1 MATTE
6 PQQLPAG
13 AIAEAPVELTL
24 LEHLIELR
32 NRVTWAAAAVV
43 GGMLVLFVP
52 AIGFRVI
59 EFLLEPARQ
68 TIPDFKPQY
77 IEPMENVVTYFRVAL
92 LGGLTIGM
100 PMIIYQT
107 VRFVGPA
114 LTPTEKRWMYP
125 IVIGGSLAYLGGMA
139 FAFIVVLP
147 PAMDFLLTFGS
158 EFAEP
163 DIRIGNYINFVTR
176 IMFVMGLVF
185 ETPILVMGLARLGV
199 VSAGQLLRYWRFA
212 VVGAFIISAI
222 ATPTID
228 PITQSLVAGPIIV
241 LYFVGIALAWL
252 VRR

>member
-1 MATTE
+1 MATTD
-6 PQQLPAG
+6 
-13 AIAEAPVELTL
+13 APVEMTL
-24 LEHLIELR
+24 LDHLIELR

-43 GGMLVLFVP
+43 GGMLILFIP
-52 AIGFRVI
+52 AIGFKLI

-68 TIPDFKPQY
+68 TIPDFRPQY

-92 LGGLTIGM
+92 LGGITLGM

-107 VRFVGPA
+107 VRFIGPA
-114 LTPTEKRWMYP
+114 LTPVEKRWMYP
-125 IVIGGSLAYLGGMA
+125 IVIGGSLAYVGGMA
-139 FAFIVVLP
+139 FAFLFVLP
-147 PAMDFLLTFGS
+147 PAMEFLLTFGS
-158 EFAEP
+158 DFAEP

-185 ETPILVMGLARLGV
+185 ETPIIVMGLARLGV
-199 VSAGQLLRYWRFA
+199 VTAGQLLNYWRFA
-212 VVGAFIISAI
+212 IVGAFVISAI

-252 VRR
+252 VKR

>member
-24 LEHLIELR
+24 LEHLVELR

-125 IVIGGSLAYLGGMA
+125 IVIGGSLAYIGGMA